1 MLLSLSNRAGRR
13 VVSSAFFFLRTPSTR
28 EQHSGQ
34 AQLEGIKSNSLPLPN
49 AAASSLLLN
58 LLNATHCQ
66 MLSEKLSTFLGRKMR
81 VKCTGVEG
89 DTGVSFS
96 QVKALVEN
104 KRVLLLSTCS

>member
-1 MLLSLSNRAGRR
+1 MPS
-13 VVSSAFFFLRTPSTR
+13 FFLRTPSTHG
-28 EQHSGQ
+28 QHNGQ
-34 AQLEGIKSNSLPLPN
+34 AQLEGIKSNSLPQPN

-66 MLSEKLSTFLGRKMR
+66 MLSEKPSTFLGRKMR